1 MNYSLEDIGSIL
13 KGKPS
18 LKSNPLIQTLL
29 TDSRSFVEPETSLFF
44 ALHGQRQDGHDF
56 IRDLYSR
63 GVRNFVIDHL
73 LEEYDEL
80 TDANFILVPDTL
92 KALQILT
99 AYHRR
104 RFNLPVIGISGSN
117 GKTIVK
123 EWLFQLLDKDFH
135 IVRSPKSYNSQ
146 LGVPLSVWQ
155 INENHNLGLFEAGIS
170 KVGEMERLKEIIRPE
185 IGIFTNIGD
194 AHQSNFID
202 HKHKISEKLKLFA
215 DCRILIYCKDHNLI
229 DSQITSNSQMEDI
242 KLFTWSRKFPA
253 DLQITSILKKELSTT
268 ISARLGKEMLS
279 IEIPFTDEASIEN
292 AIHCWAFMLAV
303 FPDLEVGNRFMN
315 LSPVAMR
322 LELKEGINGC
332 SIINDSY
339 NSDIGSL
346 SIALDFLNQ
355 QRQHTSRTLII
366 SDILQSGKDE
376 SGLYKSVAD
385 LVHNKQINRV
395 IAIGEAISRNVCFF
409 KIPITFYSST
419 EHFLSKFKKDDFRD
433 EAILLKGSRSF
444 EFERISLALQQ
455 KLHTTVLEINL
466 NSIIHNLNY
475 YRTQLKPSTKIMA
488 MVKAFSY
495 GSGTWEIANVLQY
508 HKVDYLGVAF
518 VDEGVALRKA
528 GITIP
533 IMVMNPDP
541 QGFES
546 MIEYHLE
553 PEIYSLS
560 ILDTFYQSAMRF
572 SIEHYPIHLKIESGM
587 NRLGFSEADLEPL
600 VKQLRKMRSL
610 SLRSVFSH
618 LAASDEEQLDDFT
631 QIQFARFE
639 SACSYLKQNLETSFL
654 RHILNS
660 SGIWRFPEHHYEMVR
675 LGIGLYGIDPFSNGN
690 LQEVSR
696 LKTRISQIKRV
707 AKNETVGYGRKG
719 ILTRDSLI
727 GIIPVGYSDGLD
739 RRLSNGVGKVIIN
752 QQSAPIIGNVCMD
765 MCMIDLTDIDAAEKD
780 EVVIFGDGFPI
791 TEMAKILDTIP
802 YEIMTSISKRV
813 KRVYLME

>member
-1 MNYSLEDIGSIL
+1 MNYFLDDIGRIL
-13 KGKPS
+13 KGTFN
-18 LKSNPLIQTLL
+18 LKSNPEIQTLL

-44 ALHGQRQDGHDF
+44 ALHGLRQDGHSF
-56 IRDLYSR
+56 ILDLYSR

-80 TDANFILVPDTL
+80 KEANFILVPDTL
-92 KALQILT
+92 KALQALT
-99 AYHRR
+99 AHHRR
-104 RFNLPVIGISGSN
+104 KFNLPIIGISGSN

-123 EWLFQLLDKDFH
+123 EWLFQLLEKDFH
-135 IVRSPKSYNSQ
+135 IVRSPKSFNSQ
-146 LGVPLSVWQ
+146 LGVPLSIWQ
-155 INENHNLGLFEAGIS
+155 INENHNLGIFEAGIS
-170 KVGEMERLKEIIRPE
+170 QVGEMEKLKEIIRPE

-215 DCRILIYCKDHNLI
+215 DCRLLIYCKDHHLI
-229 DSQITSNSQMEDI
+229 ESQIAVNPQLEDI
-242 KLFTWSRKFPA
+242 QLFTWSRKFPA
-253 DLQITSILKKELSTT
+253 DLQITSVNKRESSSL
-268 ISARLGKEMLS
+268 ISARFGKEKLS

-292 AIHCWAFMLAV
+292 AIHCWALMLAV
-303 FPDLEVGNRFMN
+303 FPDLEIGNRFMN
-315 LSPVAMR
+315 LVPVAMR

-332 SIINDSY
+332 TIINDSY

-355 QRQHTSRTLII
+355 QQQHNKKTLII

-385 LVHNKQINRV
+385 LVHNKQISRV
-395 IAIGEAISRNVCFF
+395 IAIGEAISRNAYFF
-409 KIPITFYSST
+409 KVPISFFSST
-419 EHFLSKFKKDDFRD
+419 EQFLQKLSKDDFQQ
-433 EAILLKGSRSF
+433 EAILLKGSRTF

-466 NSIIHNLNY
+466 NAIIHNLNY
-475 YRTQLKPSTKIMA
+475 YRSLLKPATKIMA

-533 IMVMNPDP
+533 IMVMNPDN

-560 ILDTFYQSAMRF
+560 ILDSFYQAAMRF
-572 SIEHYPIHLKIESGM
+572 SIEHYPIHLKLESGM
-587 NRLGFSEADLEPL
+587 NRLGFSDEDLEPL
-600 VKQLRKMRSL
+600 VQQLKTMRSL
-610 SLRSVFSH
+610 SVRSVFSH
-618 LAASDEEQLDDFT
+618 LAASDEEQLDEFT
-631 QIQFARFE
+631 YSQFARFE
-639 SACSYLKQNLETSFL
+639 SACNYLRQNLPFSFL

-660 SGIWRFPEHHYEMVR
+660 SGIQRFPQQHYEMVR
-675 LGIGLYGIDPFSNGN
+675 LGIGLYGVDPHSNGQ

-696 LKTRISQIKRV
+696 LKTRISQIKWV
-707 AKNETVGYGRKG
+707 KKNETVGYGRKG
-719 ILTRDSLI
+719 ILQRDSRI

-739 RRLSNGVGKVIIN
+739 RRLSNGAGKVMIN
-752 QQSAPIIGNVCMD
+752 QQAAPIVGNVCMD
-765 MCMIDLTDIDAAEKD
+765 MCMIDLTDLQALEGD
-780 EVVIFGDGFPI
+780 EVVIFGDGYPI
-791 TEMAKILDTIP
+791 TEMARTLDTIP